1 MSVQLILYPQ
11 TYEGQYNSIS
21 ANANEFVV
29 NGINFTGLSTS
40 SSYDTALT
48 GTQALVA
55 ALTNQPAVTNTW
67 VRYRSTA
74 AGTPALP
81 TDVAN
86 NVVFNSG
93 AFSSRSGIY
102 QKLSNLVIGQLYNIT
117 INVSTT
123 GTGLIVTNIYNGTSQ
138 VGGQN
143 FNATTSTITGTFTA
157 TSSTNT
163 LVVSYTNSLSTNVTV
178 SNISV
183 LPSGIQ
189 PSGAIQLL
197 EDGQVIL
204 DLYQDENI
212 PLTLS
217 VDDFKNVAEKVQS
230 YSKAFNLPA
239 TKRNNQIFENLFELT
254 RSAQNFLTF
263 NPYAKTKSVLKQDG
277 FTLFEGYLRVL
288 DIQDKEGEISYN
300 VNLYSEVIS
309 FADTLKDKTF
319 SQLDFTE
326 LEHEYDKTN
335 IKLSWNESTT
345 PITYTNPGTSGFRDY
360 YSTVKYPFVDWTGQ
374 RLIAVPG
381 GTPTAGNPQLVNLEQ
396 AFRPFIN
403 IKYLIDRIFQNT
415 EFTYESAFFNEVD
428 FNRLYMDFNW
438 GAENNPVYI
447 GDTLYDGFYWNE
459 NSPNYATT
467 TYSNLLLQTATG
479 AAPVTVNLPPNYNTT
494 THIITSTVIN
504 ERYNINFDFRID
516 NLDTVVRTIEYRWIY
531 TPVSGTPVALDY
543 YLHNVAPSSVSQYNG
558 NFTQVMT
565 NIGDTLQ
572 VQFRCDTGTANKI
585 KQKTGSYAVGSTA
598 QVVFSVGASS
608 ITTNTILQ
616 TLRGELGQ
624 WEFLKGLLTMFN
636 LVASPDKSNPNNI
649 IIEPYKDIFLPS
661 ITGTSNFFDDNST
674 QLDWTNKI
682 DTTEIKLEVLADLNK
697 RTVFKFVEDDDD
709 YAFNLYKTVVQGH
722 LYGSRVFD
730 ASTTTGNL
738 QSVLEGEEE
747 IEATPFAATVPKPLM
762 SQFPDFITPAIYSYN
777 ADDGTSEGF
786 ENSPRIMYNNGVKTL
801 TSCTYYIPEQNGAF
815 SENANEFL
823 QFSHLTDIP
832 TVVTNPPVSTDTV
845 DFHFGICQLIQPI
858 GDATPNNLFNTYWL
872 PYFNELY
879 NPGTRTMTLKVNLT
893 PGDINTF
900 NFYDTVFIKN
910 RLFRVN
916 KIDYKPNELAT
927 VEFILI
933 P

>member
-67 VRYRSTA
+67 LRYRSTA

-183 LPSGIQ
+183 VPSGIT

-204 DLYQDENI
+204 DLYEDENI

-360 YSTVKYPFVDWTGQ
+360 YSTVKYPFVDWTHQ
-374 RLIAVPG
+374 ILIAEPG

-403 IKYLIDRIFQNT
+403 IKYLIDRIFQDT

-531 TPVSGTPVALDY
+531 TPVSGTPVARDY

-558 NFTQVMT
+558 NFTQVMI

-585 KQKTGSYAVGSTA
+585 KQRTGSYAVGSTA

-649 IIEPYKDIFLPS
+649 IIEPYKDMFLPS
-661 ITGTSNFFDDNST
+661 ITGTNNFFDDNST
-674 QLDWTNKI
+674 ELDWTNKI

-722 LYGSRVFD
+722 LYGSQTFD

-747 IEATPFAATVPKPLM
+747 IIAEPFAATVPKPYDT
-762 SQFPDFITPAIYSYN
+762 QFPDFITPSIYSYN

-879 NPGTRTMTLKVNLT
+879 NPDTRTMTLKVNLT